1 MGMGRAK
8 KTDITESEEE
18 LLKRSRKQ
26 AHPLAQARLRAFYL
40 YRSGQ
45 AREYGQIASQVGYE
59 RHAVGQWFR
68 CYRERGL
75 EACLRI
81 DPGGH
86 KRDSAIK
93 GKALEEL
100 RQRLASPTGYFTS
113 YRQIHQWLLEEHRI
127 HLSYEHVHRFVH
139 RHLGARL
146 KVVRKSNI
154 KKDAAYE
161 EKYKKN

>member
-1 MGMGRAK
+1 MGRAR
-8 KTDITESEEE
+8 KTDIAESAEA
-18 LLKRSRKQ
+18 LLERSRKEP
-26 AHPLAQARLRAFYL
+26 HPLAQARLRAFYL

-45 AREYGQIASQVGYE
+45 ALEYGQIAKEVGYE

-68 CYRERGL
+68 CYREKGL

-100 RQRLASPTGYFTS
+100 RARLSSPTGCFTS
-113 YRQIHQWLLEEHRI
+113 YRQIHQWLEEEHQI
-127 HLSYEHVHRFVH
+127 HLSYEHVHRFVR
-139 RHLGARL
+139 RHLGAKL
-146 KVVRKSNI
+146 KVVRKSSI

-161 EKYKKN
+161 EKYKKK

>member
-1 MGMGRAK
+1 MRESAGDLLRRGRK
-8 KTDITESEEE
+8 ES
-18 LLKRSRKQ
+18 
-26 AHPLAQARLRAFYL
+26 HPLAQARLRAFYL

-45 AREYGQIASQVGYE
+45 AVEYGQIAREVGYE

-68 CYRERGL
+68 CYREKGL
-75 EACLRI
+75 EACLRV

-86 KRDSAIK
+86 KRESAIK
-93 GKALEEL
+93 GKVLEEL
-100 RQRLASPTGYFTS
+100 RQRLSSPTGYFTS
-113 YRQIHQWLLEEHRI
+113 YRQIHLWLLEEHRI
-127 HLSYEHVHRFVH
+127 ALSYEHVHRFVR
-139 RHLGARL
+139 RHLGAKL

>member
-1 MGMGRAK
+1 MGRAT
-8 KTDITESEEE
+8 KTNIMESAEE

-26 AHPLAQARLRAFYL
+26 APPLAQARLRAFYL

-45 AREYGQIASQVGYE
+45 AVEYGQIAKEVGYE

-68 CYRERGL
+68 CYREKGL

-100 RQRLASPTGYFTS
+100 MQRLASPTGCFTS
-113 YRQIHQWLLEEHRI
+113 YRQIHQWLLEEHGI
-127 HLSYEHVHRFVH
+127 ALSYEHVHRFVR
-139 RHLGARL
+139 RHLGAKL
-146 KVVRKSNI
+146 KVVRKSNV